1 MIHAAAPHFL
11 WPFAVRYAAHQ
22 LNLWPCL
29 LAGDL
34 AYTALDGGGWQC
46 VGVPVGSFLPSLPL
60 LHDPSPSLLASWKG
74 KAVMAAMDE
83 EIRSLI
89 GNDTRE
95 LVERPRGVNITK
107 NWWALMTK
115 YHIDDTVAREKARF
129 GVKGFT

>member
-1 MIHAAAPHFL
+1 MEVTRTSMIHAAAPHFL

-46 VGVPVGSFLPSLPL
+46 VGVPVLPP
-60 LHDPSPSLLASWKG
+60 HLAPCPALTG
-74 KAVMAAMDE
+74 RHAVMAAMDE